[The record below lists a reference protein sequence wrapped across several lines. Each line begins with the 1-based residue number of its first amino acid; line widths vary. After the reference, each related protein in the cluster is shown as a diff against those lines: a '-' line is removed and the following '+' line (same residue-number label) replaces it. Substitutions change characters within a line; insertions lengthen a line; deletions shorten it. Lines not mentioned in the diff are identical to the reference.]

1 MNKKLLTVFVTAG
14 LVTACSGPRTINQ
27 KVYEEKVAVVEKQI
41 DETPKWM
48 LSLPTSDDDAFYS
61 AGTAVSSDMQMAIDK
76 STINAKRTLADR
88 IGGELSSQMKM
99 FVMESGH
106 QGESDVIMLNVEQ
119 VTKNIIAEVNVAGY
133 IPGEIKIMSQG
144 TGFRVFTLLKY
155 PVGEANRIMMMQ
167 IKKNNALLAKIR
179 SAKSFKELEEEINRK
194 RQEELDEI
202 EIISS
207 LD

>member
-1 MNKKLLTVFVTAG
+1 MNKKPLAVFMAAS
-14 LVTACSGPRTINQ
+14 LATACSGPQTITQ
-27 KVYEEKVAVVEKQI
+27 KIYEEKVAVVEKQI

-48 LSLPTSDDDAFYS
+48 LNLPTSDDDAFYS

-133 IPGEIKIMSQG
+133 IPGEIKIVPHG
-144 TGFRVFTLLKY
+144 TGFRVFTLLRY

>member
-1 MNKKLLTVFVTAG
+1 MNKKPLAVFMAAS
-14 LVTACSGPRTINQ
+14 LVTACSGPQTITQ
-27 KVYEEKVAVVEKQI
+27 KIYEEKVAVVEKQI

-48 LSLPTSDDDAFYS
+48 LNLPTSEDTFYS

-133 IPGEIKIMSQG
+133 IPEEIKVVPQG
-144 TGFRVFTLLKY
+144 TGFRVFALLKY

-167 IKKNNALLAKIR
+167 IKKNNVLLAKIR
-179 SAKSFKELEEEINRK
+179 SAKSFQELEEEINRK

-207 LD
+207 ID